1 VATGSL
7 DASARHRVNTNTI
20 VLFDPKG
27 CQLGLAST
35 DSTPQQASENA
46 TVTRQHAQ
54 RRVRHFLADFRDLE
68 ARYPGAYPRLITRGE
83 GPYLFDD
90 TGRRLLDA
98 GNHLGAGM
106 IGHGRREIAERMA
119 AQAGE
124 LEFAAL
130 DSGASHPKVVELAD
144 RLAALV
150 PLDDPIFS
158 FTSSG
163 SESNDLAFKIARAYH
178 LRRGQP
184 ERTIILSRDGSYHG
198 SSYAAMAATGA
209 PAFRADFGPMP
220 RNFDQVPQPSPGRCT
235 FCDRETGCSLQCA
248 DALEAAIER
257 HGPENIAA
265 VIAEPVAILQA
276 VKIPH
281 PDYWRRIQEICRR
294 HSILVIADEVVTGFG
309 RTGLMFGSEHWDL
322 RPDIMSIAKGLTS
335 GYAPMGATAVARHVE
350 DAFADGPLLHLNT
363 YAGHPVAC
371 EAALATLDVLE
382 RESLVE
388 RAATLEPVLRR
399 ELERV
404 REATSRVIR
413 ISVIGLLSSVEL
425 DVADRTDASDLLIAL
440 RHEMYERGLIARG
453 AVGDGVLTIV
463 FYPTLVVSEDDLAF
477 GARALAEAI
486 AAVLEGDR

>member
-1 VATGSL
+1 MGPGATDTTRL
-7 DASARHRVNTNTI
+7 SA
-20 VLFDPKG
+20 P
-27 CQLGLAST
+27 
-35 DSTPQQASENA
+35 ENA
-46 TVTRQHAQ
+46 QATRQLAQ

-68 ARYPGAYPRLITRGE
+68 ARYPGVYPRLITRGE
-83 GPYLFDD
+83 GPYLYDD
-90 TGRRLLDA
+90 SGRRLLDA

-119 AQAGE
+119 AQAVA

-130 DSGASHPKVVELAD
+130 DSGASHPKAVELAE

-150 PLDDPIFS
+150 PMDDPIFS

-163 SESNDLAFKIARAYH
+163 SESNDLAFKLARAYH
-178 LRRGQP
+178 ARRGQP

-198 SSYAAMAATGA
+198 SSYTGMAATGA

-220 RNFDQVPQPSPGRCT
+220 SGFLQMPQPSPGRCT
-235 FCDRETGCSLQCA
+235 FCDRATGCSLRCA
-248 DALEAAIER
+248 DSLEAAIER
-257 HGPENIAA
+257 LGPENVAA

-281 PDYWRRIQEICRR
+281 ADYWPRIQETTRR
-294 HSILVIADEVVTGFG
+294 HGILIIADEVVSGFG
-309 RTGLMFGSEHWDL
+309 RTGRFFASEHWGL
-322 RPDIMSIAKGLTS
+322 RPDIMSLAKGLTS
-335 GYAPMGATAVARHVE
+335 GYAPMGATVAARHVE

-363 YAGHPVAC
+363 YAGHPVAA

-382 RESLVE
+382 NEALVD

-404 REATSRVIR
+404 REATQCVVA

-425 DVADRTDASDLLIAL
+425 DVADRDNPQDLLISL
-440 RHEMYERGLIARG
+440 RHEMYERGLIARA
-453 AVGDGVLTIV
+453 AVGDGILTVV

-477 GARALAEAI
+477 GAQALADAV
-486 AAVLEGDR
+486 AAVMDESR

>member
-1 VATGSL
+1 
-7 DASARHRVNTNTI
+7 
-20 VLFDPKG
+20 
-27 CQLGLAST
+27 LGLAST
-35 DSTPQQASENA
+35 DSTPQAPADAAAVRRQA
-46 TVTRQHAQ
+46 H

-68 ARYPGAYPRLITRGE
+68 ARYPGHYPRLITRGE

-106 IGHGRREIAERMA
+106 IGHARREIAERMA
-119 AQAGE
+119 AQVAAV
-124 LEFAAL
+124 EFVAL
-130 DSGASHPKVVELAD
+130 DSGASHPKVVELAE

-178 LRRGQP
+178 HRRGEPQ
-184 ERTIILSRDGSYHG
+184 RTVILSRDGSYHG
-198 SSYAAMAATGA
+198 SSYAGMAATGA
-209 PAFRADFGPMP
+209 AAFRADFGPMP
-220 RNFDQVPQPSPGRCT
+220 ANFDQMPQPSPGRCT
-235 FCDRETGCSLQCA
+235 YCDRETGCNLQCA

-257 HGPENIAA
+257 HGPGNVAA

-281 PDYWRRIQEICRR
+281 ADYWRRIQETCRR
-294 HSILVIADEVVTGFG
+294 HGILVIADEVVTGFG
-309 RTGLMFGSEHWDL
+309 RTGRMFGSDHWSL

-335 GYAPMGATAVARHVE
+335 GYAPMGATVAARHVE

-371 EAALATLDVLE
+371 EAALATLDILE

-388 RAATLEPVLRR
+388 RAAALEPVLTR

-404 REATSRVIR
+404 REATSRVLR
-413 ISVIGLLSSVEL
+413 ISVVGLLSSVEL
-425 DVADRTDASDLLIAL
+425 DVSDRQDAADLLIAL

-453 AVGDGVLTIV
+453 SAGDGVLTVV
-463 FYPTLVVSEDDLAF
+463 FYPTLVVSEEDIAF
-477 GARALAEAI
+477 GTQALADAV
-486 AAVLEGDR
+486 AAVLGERA